1 MYKIY
6 VSEKKGKVW
15 GLFFRYQT
23 ETEKNVRGFGKNYF
37 KEVYPKTSYILGSRK
52 TSGRAWNEKGH
63 YLYENKWRH
72 IGFRFRGFGLYKSFE
87 FLIANETKKPSYL

>member
-23 ETEKNVRGFGKNYF
+23 ETEKNVRGFGKNYC
-37 KEVYPKTSYILGSRK
+37 K

-72 IGFRFRGFGLYKSFE
+72 IGFRFRGFGFYKSFE